1 MRWGRHRLETDVC
14 VAGHQSA
21 DPEVIQSYVKRVSSM
36 ASVMMPTELVR
47 SYTFNGFLEKRCLK
61 LEIRATNVFNKC
73 LFLQQQVLTEGQ

>member
-36 ASVMMPTELVR
+36 AGVMMPTELVR
-47 SYTFNGFLEKRCLK
+47 SHTFNGFFFKKRCMK
-61 LEIRATNVFNKC
+61 LEIRATNVTNVFDKC
-73 LFLQQQVLTEGQ
+73 LF